1 VVPLARI
8 IEDGAVVNSAAGVV
22 VTGTDPEVV
31 PGDPPPPP
39 QAMSATAIK
48 NVIK

>member
-1 VVPLARI
+1 M
-8 IEDGAVVNSAAGVV
+8 AAGVV
-22 VTGTDPEVV
+22 VTGVAPELK

-39 QAMSATAIK
+39 QATNRTAIK